1 MVESII
7 KLKKNKHK
15 LTKQQFKTFKGQI
28 LSGDIK
34 GFKKGFNKVLERNK
48 NNVKK

>member
-1 MVESII
+1 MIDAL
-7 KLKKNKHK
+7 KLLKTNKRK

-34 GFKKGFNKVLERNK
+34 GFYKGLHKLNASNSKKY
-48 NNVKK
+48 